1 MSSST
6 SIALADAKTKKSSP
20 LKGKIKRTSGDPD
33 ESQCSNEY
41 CLLARRVI
49 QNAKKYIPTLTR
61 EEIFERFGLFNEEH
75 MRSGIIKC
83 CYCQKILKYKSQ
95 TCYPWKDVGS
105 IDHKIPQHEGG
116 PNTLDNLVLSCHQCN
131 IVKGTMNS
139 DTFLEM
145 FEAFDKTG
153 KGKGGVDSSKN
164 LKQRF
169 LDEVWASRL
178 ANKIERVNYDLRLK
192 KEQKKEKEQEELR

>member
-1 MSSST
+1 MIT
-6 SIALADAKTKKSSP
+6 SNIAIAKMRSP
-20 LKGKIKRTSGDPD
+20 LKGRIKRTLGDPD

-41 CLLARRVI
+41 YLKVRRI
-49 QNAKKYIPTLTR
+49 ISNAKKYIPTLTR
-61 EEIFERFGLFNEEH
+61 DEIIERFGLFNEES
-75 MRSGIIKC
+75 MRNGIRC
-83 CYCQKILKYKSQ
+83 CYFQKLLKYKSQ

-105 IDHKIPQHEGG
+105 IDHMKPQHEGG
-116 PNTLDNLVLSCHQCN
+116 SNTLDNLVLSCHQCN

-145 FEAFDKTG
+145 FEAFEKTG
-153 KGKGGVDSSKN
+153 KGKEGVDSSKN

-178 ANKIERVNYDLRLK
+178 ANKIERVNYDLKLK
-192 KEQKKEKEQEELR
+192 KEREQKEKEKEKEEEI

>member
-1 MSSST
+1 MIT
-6 SIALADAKTKKSSP
+6 SNLAIAKMRSP
-20 LKGKIKRTSGDPD
+20 LKGRIKRTLGDPD

-41 CLLARRVI
+41 YLKVRRI
-49 QNAKKYIPTLTR
+49 ISNAKKYIPTLTR
-61 EEIFERFGLFNEEH
+61 DEIIERFGLFNEES
-75 MRSGIIKC
+75 MRNGIRC
-83 CYCQKILKYKSQ
+83 CYFQKLLKYKSQ

-105 IDHKIPQHEGG
+105 IDHMKPQHEGG
-116 PNTLDNLVLSCHQCN
+116 SNTLDNLVLSCHQCN

-145 FEAFDKTG
+145 FEAFEKTG
-153 KGKGGVDSSKN
+153 KGKEGVDSSKN

-178 ANKIERVNYDLRLK
+178 ANKIERVNYDLKLK
-192 KEQKKEKEQEELR
+192 KEREQKEKEKEKEEEI

>member
-1 MSSST
+1 MIT
-6 SIALADAKTKKSSP
+6 SNIAIAKMRSP
-20 LKGKIKRTSGDPD
+20 LKGRIKRTLGDPD

-41 CLLARRVI
+41 YLKVRRI
-49 QNAKKYIPTLTR
+49 KYIPTLTR
-61 EEIFERFGLFNEEH
+61 DEIIERFGLFNEES
-75 MRSGIIKC
+75 MRNGIRC
-83 CYCQKILKYKSQ
+83 CYFQKLLKYKSQ

-105 IDHKIPQHEGG
+105 IDHMKPQHEGG
-116 PNTLDNLVLSCHQCN
+116 SNTLDNLVLSCHQCN

-145 FEAFDKTG
+145 FEAFEKTG
-153 KGKGGVDSSKN
+153 KGKEGVDSSKN

-178 ANKIERVNYDLRLK
+178 ANKIERVNYDLKLK
-192 KEQKKEKEQEELR
+192 KEREQKEKEKEKEEEI